1 MLQLLFKNWWVL
13 LLKGILLI
21 VFGIVSFLNPGAT
34 ITALVYW
41 FAIFVMMDGILSVIG
56 AIMNWKTEEDKWLLL
71 AEGILGLVFGF
82 LVFRSPET
90 FATFV
95 GFLIG
100 FWAMFIGIARIAMA
114 IQLRKEIQGE
124 GWLILSGVLSILFGI
139 IVFTQPGVGVTTVL
153 WMAGI
158 FAILI
163 GVLLAVL
170 SFRLKAAGA
179 RIRERAGQI
188 KAGLQNLSNDR
199 AQNP

>member
-1 MLQLLFKNWWVL
+1 MLELLFKNWWIL

-34 ITALVYW
+34 IAALVYW
-41 FAIFVMMDGILSVIG
+41 FAIFAMLDGIISVIG
-56 AIMNWKTEEDKWLLL
+56 VLMNWKTEEYKWLML
-71 AEGILGLVFGF
+71 AEGLLGLVFGY

-124 GWLILSGVLSILFGI
+124 GWLILGGVLSILFGI
-139 IVFTQPGVGVTTVL
+139 IVFAQPGVGVTTVL

-163 GVLLAVL
+163 GVLLAIV
-170 SFRLKAAGA
+170 SFRLKATGA
-179 RIRERAGQI
+179 RVREKAAQI
-188 KAGLQNLSNDR
+188 KSDLQNLANR
-199 AQNP
+199 AQNH